1 LPTADGVVLRTRRL
15 LAHAPAPVV
24 RLRRR
29 INTATFWIR
38 RQKTTVKIDRNHA
51 ELVTALVKCV
61 KPRTVLELGF
71 GAGEATKAIMAGL
84 NYNEMQFSYTLV
96 DNWQD
101 FGGRRPAATNAEEFS
116 HIDFVTSDEQAF
128 VEGCKDQFDFIFSDA
143 DHFSAQNW
151 FQKVYDD
158 LLRPGGILLYHDVT
172 NPELPNLREIYDR
185 VLSHEYRHALF
196 SENSRSDERCDRGLL
211 VIFMESAGLRG

>member
-1 LPTADGVVLRTRRL
+1 
-15 LAHAPAPVV
+15 
-24 RLRRR
+24 
-29 INTATFWIR
+29 
-38 RQKTTVKIDRNHA
+38 
-51 ELVTALVKCV
+51 V

-185 VLSHEYRHALF
+185 VLSQQYRHALF

-211 VIFMESAGLRG
+211 VIFKESAGLRE